1 MVLEKFFSRKKEEK
15 KVRLVPKFPQIL
27 FARGE
32 TPKILR
38 KLFTDARKKLKVVIS
53 EGPLLKFLKKEMKE
67 VVKSIEKEK
76 VPKKIKA
83 LKIEKNVLRTLVKN
97 KVARKEFLSRI
108 VTRKTTRIKK
118 VKIKVRGYTR
128 TFRGKKIKVKPH
140 TRTIRKKVKIVRQY
154 LMTG

>member
-1 MVLEKFFSRKKEEK
+1 MVLEKF
-15 KVRLVPKFPQIL
+15 PKIL
-27 FARGE
+27 FVQGE

-53 EGPLLKFLKKEMKE
+53 ERPLLKYLKKEMEE
-67 VVKSIEKEK
+67 VAKSIEKEK

-83 LKIEKNVLRTLVKN
+83 LKRQKNVLRTLIKS
-97 KVARKEFLSRI
+97 KDARKEFLSRV
-108 VTRKTTRIKK
+108 VTKRITRIRK

-128 TFRGKKIKVKPH
+128 TFRGKKIKVRPH
-140 TRTIRKKVKIVRQY
+140 TRTIRKKVEIVKQY